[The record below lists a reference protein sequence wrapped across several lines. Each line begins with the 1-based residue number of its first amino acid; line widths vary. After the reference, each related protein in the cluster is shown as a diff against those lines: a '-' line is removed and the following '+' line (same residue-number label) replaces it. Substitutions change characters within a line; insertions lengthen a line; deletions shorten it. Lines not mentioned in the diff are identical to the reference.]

1 MTIILQGI
9 KVEKK
14 DRPRKQDE
22 RMSCWDMTNARENKI
37 RISVIKKK
45 IKGVFLF
52 HYSSLLFL

>member
-1 MTIILQGI
+1 MKDANNSAGY
-9 KVEKK
+9 KSRKKK

-45 IKGVFLF
+45 INGVFLF
-52 HYSSLLFL
+52 H